1 MTMSMVKGR
10 PELEKLM
17 QQSDKLIMVKFM
29 APHCSGCSTL
39 ALLLHQIAMQQENN
53 LDLVEID
60 MTEEPELAIE
70 MKVRSA
76 PTVIFFKN
84 QQLLANLPGVQP
96 RKIYQEIV
104 QRYL

>member
-1 MTMSMVKGR
+1 MSIMQGR

-17 QQSDKLIMVKFM
+17 QESNKLILAKFV
-29 APHCSGCSTL
+29 APNCSSCNTL
-39 ALLLHQIAMQQENN
+39 APLLHQIATEQENN

-60 MTEEPELAIE
+60 MTEEPDLAIQ

-84 QQLLANLPGVQP
+84 QQLLANLPGLQP
-96 RKIYQEIV
+96 RKLYQEMV
-104 QRYL
+104 QQHL

>member
-1 MTMSMVKGR
+1 MSMVKGR
-10 PELEKLM
+10 LELEKLM
-17 QQSDKLIMVKFM
+17 QESNKLIMIEFM
-29 APHCSGCSTL
+29 TPHCSGCSTL
-39 ALLLHQIAMQQENN
+39 ALLMHQIATEQENN

-60 MTEEPELAIE
+60 MAEEPELAID

-96 RKIYQEIV
+96 KKTYQETV
-104 QRYL
+104 RRHL